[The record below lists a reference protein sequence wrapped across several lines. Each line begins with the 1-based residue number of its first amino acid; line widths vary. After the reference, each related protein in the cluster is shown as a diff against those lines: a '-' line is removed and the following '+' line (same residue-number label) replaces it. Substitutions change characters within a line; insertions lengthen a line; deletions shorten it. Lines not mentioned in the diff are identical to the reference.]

1 VSSHILAYLAEEAG
15 KKTGFPVKKVVITVP
30 AFFNDAQRRATIKA
44 GERAGLE
51 VVFLSLTSGFPPFF
65 LQKQLMKC
73 WRAFHVA
80 PGWRRYGQPGGR
92 MCENKYLTFALNDFF
107 DGIVLVF
114 SGNGRDEVIV

>member
-1 VSSHILAYLAEEAG
+1 MLRKPPQS
-15 KKTGFPVKKVVITVP
+15 VIRTVERNIIWK
-30 AFFNDAQRRATIKA
+30 FDNSGIIFQFWFCATPSC
-44 GERAGLE
+44 EE

-73 WRAFHVA
+73 WRAFYVA

-92 MCENKYLTFALNDFF
+92 MWENKYLTFALNDFF